1 MSQSTKSNGLLDLP
15 WEIRRDILTRALRPI
30 NTKNNNTSSLP
41 SLSKESF
48 QRRVRLRNCFDTDFP
63 EETNLYVPRNNNRY
77 AQATGLRAVNRQL
90 REETDLLINKLDLP
104 FVMDIMVVK
113 DVGIFPTWLSYPYP
127 PRHLKK
133 LTINLRT
140 IQPGKCA
147 IPTDW
152 VEAGRHKQAKWEF
165 WRKGPTI
172 WNIMAAITLYTFN
185 CLSIKSTASESTR
198 PNALSGLTNVA
209 DAHLSSSRA
218 FVTDKLCIHIAPL
231 EYDAKNAPIPIETQ
245 DLCKESRLYREGYFQ
260 FGRELFEDFSTETMW
275 PDEIDYMRRLLARG
289 EYPCYQ
295 LSDRLGNII
304 YEVDRNTDSAYYF
317 YLRLLARSVGELI
330 IDGGIPGQDLTIYRH
345 PAFWVHLRY
354 AIDCELLVEGNFNK
368 KQVLRSLKKEM
379 KDGWSEMAA
388 NLRTIEIRRSHG
400 WVQEDD

>member
-1 MSQSTKSNGLLDLP
+1 MSQSPKSNRLLDLP

-30 NTKNNNTSSLP
+30 NTKNNKTTSLP

-48 QRRVRLRNCFDTDFP
+48 QQRVRLRNCFDTDFP
-63 EETNLYVPRNNNRY
+63 EDTNLYIPRNNNRY

-90 REETDLLINKLDLP
+90 REETDLLIDKLDLP

-113 DVGIFPTWLSYPYP
+113 DVGIFPTWISYPYP

-133 LTINLRT
+133 LTINLRI

-152 VEAGRHKQAKWEF
+152 VEAGRHKQAKSDF
-165 WRKGPTI
+165 GGKGPTI
-172 WNIMAAITLYTFN
+172 WNIMVAITLYTFN
-185 CLSIKSTASESTR
+185 CFSIKSTASESAR
-198 PNALSGLTNVA
+198 PNALSGLVNVA

-218 FVTDKLCIHIAPL
+218 FVTDELCIHIATL
-231 EYDAKNAPIPIETQ
+231 EYDAKNAPIPIGAQ
-245 DLCKESRLYREGYFQ
+245 DLCKESPLYREGYFQ

-275 PDEIDYMRRLLARG
+275 PDEIDYMQQLLAHG

-295 LSDRLGNII
+295 LSYHLGNVI
-304 YEVDRNTDSAYYF
+304 YMVCCNTESDYYF
-317 YLRLLARSVGELI
+317 YLRLLARSVGELT
-330 IDGGIPGQDLTIYRH
+330 IDGGRPGQGLTICRH
-345 PAFWVHLRY
+345 PAFWVQLYY
-354 AIDCELLVEGNFNK
+354 AIDCGLLVEGNFNK

-400 WVQEDD
+400 WVHEDD